1 MAAPHRRHRI
11 HVFSKASLTPS
22 EYQFRGSRSRFIAS
36 KEIRGAPRR
45 TSRLPGESSGTALD
59 VRLTERTAYFAS
71 IACASHNWLSAQVTL
86 PWFKSSDFAAAESS
100 W

>member
-1 MAAPHRRHRI
+1 MPFEGFAHSLRI
-11 HVFSKASLTPS
+11 PVPKIR
-22 EYQFRGSRSRFIAS
+22 YRFIAS

-45 TSRLPGESSGTALD
+45 TSRFAAESSGTTLD
-59 VRLTERTAYFAS
+59 VRMTERTAYFAS

-86 PWFKSSDFAAAESS
+86 PRFKSSDFAAAESS